1 MNANLAD
8 TADMGALIVITTV
21 PDEILAV
28 KISES
33 LLQQR
38 FGACVHMLPPGI
50 SRYRWHGK
58 TDTSTEITLLIK
70 STTDRYAELE
80 CDIRRLHSYETPEI
94 LAFPAIT
101 GFPDYLKWIFDETHV
116 QLVPR

>member
-8 TADMGALIVITTV
+8 TADMGAIIVITTV

-38 FGACVHMLPPGI
+38 FAACVHMLPPGV

-58 TDTSTEITLLIK
+58 INTSTEITLLIK

-80 CDIRRLHSYETPEI
+80 GDIRRLHSYETPEI
-94 LAFPAIT
+94 LAFPASA
-101 GFPDYLKWIFDETHV
+101 GFPDYLKWIFDETRV
-116 QLVPR
+116 QPVPD

>member
-1 MNANLAD
+1 
-8 TADMGALIVITTV
+8 MGTLIVITTV

-38 FGACVHMLPPGI
+38 FAACVHMLPPGI

-58 TDTSTEITLLIK
+58 IDVSTEITLLIK
-70 STTDRYAELE
+70 STTDRYVELE
-80 CDIRRLHSYETPEI
+80 ADIRRLHSYETPEI
-94 LAFPAIT
+94 LAFPVSA
-101 GFPDYLKWIFDETHV
+101 GLPDYLKWIFDETRV
-116 QLVPR
+116 QQVPD